1 MLSPFRKEVKLMILN
16 RLSTL
21 GIITFGMLSFA
32 ANSAQ
37 PDIKFASKE
46 YGVTIGESRIIYP
59 LDAAGVMVSVKT
71 PKIIRFSFSLGSTT
85 RIKKKNQR
93 ILSWSLRHCFDWM
106 LSNKILCV

>member
-37 PDIKFASKE
+37 QI
-46 YGVTIGESRIIYP
+46 
-59 LDAAGVMVSVKT
+59 
-71 PKIIRFSFSLGSTT
+71 
-85 RIKKKNQR
+85 
-93 ILSWSLRHCFDWM
+93 
-106 LSNKILCV
+106 SNSQAKSMA